1 MGRCS
6 LNMGT
11 ITISI
16 KSETMTALL
25 TKFCWLTVVF
35 IVLNG
40 CQKEQAQLQ
49 RPQPLPQDPFVQAYF
64 NHNQAQGADYTEPYR
79 QLTRPG
85 DDLES
90 IVVDSIQSAQS
101 TVDVAVQE
109 LNLPKVA
116 QALAERQQAGVKV
129 RVILEN
135 NYSRPWSE
143 RTQSELDQREQLR
156 YREFLTLVDR
166 NQDGQ
171 LSAAEINQGD
181 ALVILRNA
189 GVPMID
195 DTADGS
201 KGSGL
206 MHHKF
211 IVVDGVTLLTGSANL
226 TISGVHGDFA
236 DPESRG
242 NANNLLK
249 INSPRLASLFTQE
262 FNTMWGD
269 GPGGL
274 PDSEFGLQKPFRTPQ
289 TVNVGATPITVQFSP
304 TSSTKPWNLSSNGLI
319 GKALEKATK
328 SIDLALFVFSE
339 QKLADILETE
349 HQQGVQVKAL
359 IDPGFAFRSYSEGL
373 DLLGVAL
380 SNKCKYE
387 KNNHPWQS
395 PMTTAGVPQL
405 PKGDKLHHKFAIING
420 ETVITGSHN
429 WSAAANYKNDETVLI
444 IQSATVAA
452 HFAREFERLYE
463 RAVLGVPVYVQQK
476 IEEEQQQCF

>member
-11 ITISI
+11 ITIRI
-16 KSETMTALL
+16 NSETMTALL
-25 TKFCWLTVVF
+25 AKIFWLTVF
-35 IVLNG
+35 ILLNG

-49 RPQPLPQDPFVQAYF
+49 RPQPLPQDPFVHVYF

-90 IVVDSIQSAQS
+90 IVVDSIKSAQS

-135 NYSRPWSE
+135 NYSRPWSD
-143 RTQSELDQREQLR
+143 RTEAELDQREQLR
-156 YREFLTLVDR
+156 YREFFTLVDR

-189 GVPMID
+189 GIPIID

-226 TISGVHGDFA
+226 TISGTHGDFA

-262 FNTMWGD
+262 FNIMWGD
-269 GPGGL
+269 GPGDQ
-274 PDSEFGLQKPFRTPQ
+274 PDSEFGLQKPPRTPQ

-304 TSSTKPWNLSSNGLI
+304 ISSTKPWNLSSNGLI
-319 GKALEKATK
+319 GKTLEKATK
-328 SIDLALFVFSE
+328 SIYLALFVFSE
-339 QKLADILETE
+339 QKLADLLETK
-349 HQQGVQVKAL
+349 HQSGVQVKAL

-387 KNNHPWQS
+387 KNNRPWQS
-395 PMTTAGVPQL
+395 PTTTAGVPQL
-405 PKGDKLHHKFAIING
+405 SQGDKLHHKFGIIDG
-420 ETVITGSHN
+420 QTVITGSHN
-429 WSAAANYKNDETVLI
+429 WSAAANYNNDETVLI

-452 HFAREFERLYE
+452 HFAREFEYLYA

-476 IEEEQQQCF
+476 IEEEQQQCS